1 MGEEGRVRG
10 RGEGGGGGRRRC
22 TRAKN
27 KKKVEYVC
35 MELLQAEEK
44 WKFHGRNKLEN
55 NPHKKLEATFSIQV

>member
-1 MGEEGRVRG
+1 VRG
-10 RGEGGGGGRRRC
+10 RGEGGGGGWRRC

-44 WKFHGRNKLEN
+44 GKFHGRNKLKN
-55 NPHKKLEATFSIQV
+55 NPRKKLEATCSIQV